1 MSKYYVTVADSM
13 TQATTAFA
21 ALQTSPDGS
30 TIQNIKVPNGMTRIS
45 TIGTIVSPDVI
56 SVIDVGN
63 SFTLQFSGAGMVDG
77 IQELNAGSTCC
88 QETGTSVTG
97 TLAVA
102 MAHYRDVNIRV
113 KGGDVI
119 TLAAAYSGTDPGS
132 PFIAVTLGFD

>member
-1 MSKYYVTVADSM
+1 MARYYVTIADSV

-21 ALQTSPDGS
+21 ALQTAPDGS

-45 TIGTIVSPDVI
+45 VLGVSLTPDVI
-56 SVIDVGN
+56 SIIDTGN

-77 IQELNAGSTCC
+77 IQELHAGSLCT

-97 TLAVA
+97 DLVFAN
-102 MAHYRDVNIRV
+102 AHYRDVNIRV

-119 TLAAAYSGTDPGS
+119 TVAAAYSGTDPGS